1 MMGQMFH
8 NDFKQHLKAIEA
20 LAAYIDSDLEG
31 LVANLDLILK
41 WTTLRFFE
49 TNPSVLLRALDYLND
64 AFSALADDS
73 YSLHDIEASSFI
85 PYLVNK
91 VSNVLDAGNLKSIC
105 ACHLTW
111 FKIL

>member
-20 LAAYIDSDLEG
+20 LAAYIDFDLEG